1 MAGCNCGGDLKF
13 DGVSL
18 GYKRILWLV
27 IAINATMFVVEIGA
41 SVVSNSMALRAD
53 ALDFLGDSLT
63 YAITLLAIGH
73 SMRWRASA
81 AMFKGVTLICMGV
94 WVLGSTFYRVLVLG
108 MPNEVI
114 MGSVALMAFG
124 ANLISV
130 LLLLKYRNGDA
141 NVRSVW
147 LCSRNDAIGNLAVMV
162 AAGLVFVTQS
172 HWPDLLVAF
181 LMSLLFLHSASLIIR
196 QARHEFNH
204 DQDSVANQQ
213 TCSVIERGSLGPLNR
228 P

>member
-1 MAGCNCGGDLKF
+1 MAGCNCGNDIKF

-18 GYKRILWLV
+18 SYKRILWLV
-27 IAINATMFVVEIGA
+27 IAINAMMFIVEIGA

-73 SMRWRASA
+73 SMRWRAAA
-81 AMFKGVTLICMGV
+81 AMFKGVTLVCMGL
-94 WVLGSTFYRVLVLG
+94 WVLGSTVYRVLVLG
-108 MPNEVI
+108 VPNEII
-114 MGSVALMAFG
+114 MGSVALMAFS
-124 ANLISV
+124 ANMISV
-130 LLLLKYRNGDA
+130 LLLLKYRDGDA

-147 LCSRNDAIGNLAVMV
+147 LCSRNDAIGNLAVLG
-162 AAGLVFVTQS
+162 AAGLVFISQS

-196 QARHEFNH
+196 QARHELNH
-204 DQDSVANQQ
+204 DQATLPTQQ
-213 TCSVIERGSLGPLNR
+213 TCSTVDRD
-228 P
+228 